1 MICIVCKSEFLA
13 ADIRAICLSHVNET
27 IKILPQSL
35 LLHTLTNEDVRLV
48 FFDSSLFTDTA
59 SFRKKALILNLL
71 LFLLSGMKVL
81 QKKLLSAAPRIFY
94 YAHLRK
100 KELQS
105 AYEVLL

>member
-48 FFDSSLFTDTA
+48 FFDSSLFTD
-59 SFRKKALILNLL
+59 SFRKKSPHTQFVVISSIGDEGLAEKALICGASD
-71 LFLLSGMKVL
+71 FLLCPFTEKGVTICL
-81 QKKLLSAAPRIFY
+81 
-94 YAHLRK
+94 
-100 KELQS
+100 
-105 AYEVLL
+105 